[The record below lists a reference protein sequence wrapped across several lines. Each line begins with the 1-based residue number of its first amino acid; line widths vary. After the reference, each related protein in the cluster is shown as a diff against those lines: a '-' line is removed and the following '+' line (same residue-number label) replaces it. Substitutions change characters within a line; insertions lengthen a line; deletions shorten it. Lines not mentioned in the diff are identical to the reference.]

1 MSPSP
6 THGRGAHV
14 QGVTILGANIQGVF
28 VPEARVGGA
37 LFGNGRTNLYHQ
49 IGRLQ
54 SHVARPEID

>member
-28 VPEARVGGA
+28 VPEARVGAA
-37 LFGNGRTNLYHQ
+37 LLRDGEGEF
-49 IGRLQ
+49 IP
-54 SHVARPEID
+54 SHRQVTKSSG